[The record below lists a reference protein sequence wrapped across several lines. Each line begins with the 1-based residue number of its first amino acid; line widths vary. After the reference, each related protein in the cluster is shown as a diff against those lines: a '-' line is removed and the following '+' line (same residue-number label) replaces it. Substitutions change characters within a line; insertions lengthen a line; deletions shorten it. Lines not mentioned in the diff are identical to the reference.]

1 MDAGKEKSRIR
12 WEVSP
17 VKKVLAVMMTLFCIL
32 TFVGAGYVLY
42 TRGEASPGYA
52 VIPMLFCLICSSS
65 LQKLKK
71 KEQNE
76 KE

>member
-1 MDAGKEKSRIR
+1 MDADKKESKIR

-17 VKKVLAVMMTLFCIL
+17 VKKVLAVTMTLFCIL
-32 TFVGAGYVLY
+32 TFAGAGYVLY

-65 LQKLKK
+65 LQKLKE
-71 KEQNE
+71 KEQNK